1 MKHSAY
7 KGVCMSRQP
16 NRAVSKTTFFE
27 EKHYAALSKA
37 ENEGE
42 ACVGG
47 AVQKA
52 GVQGGD

>member
-1 MKHSAY
+1 
-7 KGVCMSRQP
+7 MSHQP

-47 AVQKA
+47 TVQKA